1 MSFNKEAYIRYIIID
16 TCLTDKQNPYPKMDT
31 LIEACTEKLGKEFSI
46 SAIQKD
52 IKTMK
57 EDEVLGFL
65 APIKYS
71 KSHNGYY
78 YADAN
83 YSIRKISLQDSEIEA
98 LKTATEMLSVF
109 SGSRV
114 SENFSQAVDKIFA
127 SIYERFPEGKSKLK
141 IIQTDHSIIQKGFEH
156 FEWFLQA
163 AREKIPVCFVHY
175 SYRHRDFKSIIFHPL
190 ILKEFQNNWYLVGY
204 SENHKEIRTFG
215 LDRIY
220 DPKLLKRKFIE
231 PKEDVRDDYFRH
243 IYGVYPL
250 EGKKLQ
256 RIEFMVSPWLSDY
269 MNAHPIHSSQVRKK
283 EMSHG
288 HAIFSLHLIPSKE
301 LINFFL
307 SLSSRLVVL
316 HPKWIQE
323 DIREHHQTALKYDKY
338 YQK

>member
-114 SENFSQAVDKIFA
+114 SENFSQAVDKI
-127 SIYERFPEGKSKLK
+127 
-141 IIQTDHSIIQKGFEH
+141 
-156 FEWFLQA
+156 
-163 AREKIPVCFVHY
+163 
-175 SYRHRDFKSIIFHPL
+175 
-190 ILKEFQNNWYLVGY
+190 
-204 SENHKEIRTFG
+204 
-215 LDRIY
+215 
-220 DPKLLKRKFIE
+220 
-231 PKEDVRDDYFRH
+231 
-243 IYGVYPL
+243 
-250 EGKKLQ
+250 
-256 RIEFMVSPWLSDY
+256 
-269 MNAHPIHSSQVRKK
+269 
-283 EMSHG
+283 
-288 HAIFSLHLIPSKE
+288 
-301 LINFFL
+301 
-307 SLSSRLVVL
+307 
-316 HPKWIQE
+316 
-323 DIREHHQTALKYDKY
+323 
-338 YQK
+338 